1 MKRFKPNHGYEVQT
15 IADIVFKI
23 FAGISIV
30 EGIAIFGIG
39 CAASDG
45 DFGAIF
51 VGLIIGVI
59 IAGIGCLAAWLAT
72 LLLRT
77 YGEIVQ
83 YTAENASYLE
93 DINNKLSQIVPDQ
106 TPANGK
112 KASAPAIAPRVTPA
126 PASPTPTQAPS
137 SSGASG
143 TTGASGTSGG
153 THLTSHANYGVV
165 YCGAC
170 GAANHSANTKCVICG
185 RPLSR

>member
-15 IADIVFKI
+15 IADIVFKV

-30 EGIAIFGIG
+30 AAIVIFGFA

-45 DFGAIF
+45 EFVVVF
-51 VGLIIGVI
+51 VGLILAI
-59 IAGIGCLAAWLAT
+59 IVGGIGCLAAWLAT

-93 DINNKLSQIVPDQ
+93 EIDNKLSQIIPDQ
-106 TPANGK
+106 TPASGK
-112 KASAPAIAPRVTPA
+112 KAPAPAVAPRVTPA

-143 TTGASGTSGG
+143 TAGTSGG
-153 THLTSHANYGVV
+153 THMTSHANYGVV
-165 YCGAC
+165 YCGVC
-170 GAANHSANTKCVICG
+170 GAANHAANTKCVICG